1 MPLAGPH
8 PASAAGEERA
18 EASASGSASAAEAA
32 WAAAR
37 ADGRATAGAVG
48 PAGGTDAT
56 DVTRAADVTR
66 AGGAAGAAGRRPVP
80 GAARRPVAVV
90 LLAAALAAPAAA
102 GSAAA
107 LGAPDRQAGT
117 SAVLDG
123 PAASG
128 QAVLRGPAGAQRIP
142 AGLYEM
148 RVDGGGTLQTYGLG
162 LTSLAQRET
171 RYTETPWAASPLAGN
186 PDAGRIRWILQ
197 HSYPQ
202 RNDLAGL
209 ARAAGAGALT
219 ADTAAAGTQV
229 AIWRI
234 TDRVAVEAVD
244 PAAEKLADYLQ
255 EEARKTAEPPASLSL
270 QPGSVAGRAGS
281 LIGPV
286 TVRTSAQSVTVTP
299 DAAAVA
305 QGVRIV
311 DRDGDPLTA
320 ARNGTRLWF
329 VVPAGTADG
338 TASVTVQGATGV
350 PVGRVL
356 TGGAGDQAQ
365 IVAGSSESV
374 TAATASAVWAPVRAS
389 RASAAPAASALSAPG
404 ALAPQHGGAAGAAE
418 ERLAAS
424 GSSGATPVIAALAV
438 GLVVLGAGVVLALR
452 KRPSDGPGR

>member
-1 MPLAGPH
+1 MHPPAATVPAAIPLAVLDRAGTGAATPSVT
-8 PASAAGEERA
+8 PAR
-18 EASASGSASAAEAA
+18 
-32 WAAAR
+32 
-37 ADGRATAGAVG
+37 T
-48 PAGGTDAT
+48 PAGTTART
-56 DVTRAADVTR
+56 P
-66 AGGAAGAAGRRPVP
+66 AG
-80 GAARRPVAVV
+80 ARRPLAVA
-90 LLAAALAAPAAA
+90 LLAAVLAAPAGA

-107 LGAPDRQAGT
+107 VGAPDRQAGT

-123 PAASG
+123 LTTAG
-128 QAVLRGPAGAQRIP
+128 QAVLRGPGGPQPIP

-162 LTSLAQRET
+162 IKSLAQRET
-171 RYTETPWAASPLAGN
+171 RYTETPWAAGPLAGN
-186 PDAGRIRWILQ
+186 KDAGRIRWILE

-209 ARAAGAGALT
+209 ARAAGAGGLT
-219 ADTAAAGTQV
+219 AETAAAGTQV

-234 TDRVAVEAVD
+234 SDRVPVEAAD

-255 EEARKTAEPPASLSL
+255 KAARKAAEPPASLSL
-270 QPGSVAGRAGS
+270 EPGSVAGKAGS

-286 TVRTSAQSVTVTP
+286 TVHTRAQSVTVTP

-305 QGVRIV
+305 HGVRIV
-311 DRDGDPLTA
+311 DKLGDPLTS

-329 VVPAGTADG
+329 VVPAGTTDG

-356 TGGAGDQAQ
+356 TGGAADQAQ
-365 IVAGSSESV
+365 VVAGSSESV
-374 TAATASAVWAPVRAS
+374 TAATATAVWAQAPATVP
-389 RASAAPAASALSAPG
+389 SAAASATALTAPG
-404 ALAPQHGGAAGAAE
+404 ALAPQLGPAGDREAPGTSDD

-452 KRPSDGPGR
+452 KRPTEGPGR